1 MNPPINT
8 HQSSITIKGKM
19 LWPSPDIVTASP
31 DVQEIS
37 VHFLFIVHPPPNY
50 DAHHL
55 RTMYTA
61 CVDTTYV
68 IWLGWIFKSTQCTMY
83 ISSYMR

>member
-8 HQSSITIKGKM
+8 HQSSIAIKGKM

-37 VHFLFIVHPPPNY
+37 VHFLFIVDPPSNY
-50 DAHHL
+50 DAHL
-55 RTMYTA
+55 
-61 CVDTTYV
+61 TYYV
-68 IWLGWIFKSTQCTMY
+68 FAAYNSFDLVVLDFLKVRTQCRYLCT
-83 ISSYMR
+83 SVRT